1 MYREDLDNI
10 EEITITISV
19 DKRTFQEVQRLLF
32 DTNTGELEIFHP
44 VRYAANLNYP
54 DTPWLHET
62 MLIPYIEV
70 FIDIVD
76 NYIDASQKKQIWSI
90 IIFKSEE
97 VSQIY
102 VGI

>member
-1 MYREDLDNI
+1 
-10 EEITITISV
+10 
-19 DKRTFQEVQRLLF
+19 
-32 DTNTGELEIFHP
+32 
-44 VRYAANLNYP
+44 
-54 DTPWLHET
+54 